1 MVMFERLEYA
11 PNASGKIRRARH
23 GRRRQVETV
32 MMRESGKGRR
42 ASPCDPC
49 SLAGPATCCCISIGA
64 RFATHDSCFFINI
77 QHRHSPLF
85 FCAASKNAPGLSCL
99 PAISSKV
106 SELRS
111 IHKLP
116 PARTLP
122 ECPARVPRHCR
133 GPSPPSRRDAPPR
146 TLCASYVF
154 ACRHPSFPTAA
165 PSIRPRTPATATIL
179 HAPHSTFSL
188 VHAPPSIATRA
199 IELPHV
205 HSDAPWRP
213 SRPRQGCCLGS
224 SSRCRT
230 TRAYQA

>member
-122 ECPARVPRHCR
+122 ECPAIAAVHLRLHTATRLR
-133 GPSPPSRRDAPPR
+133 GPSVLATCLLVAIQAFQQLHPPFVHALLQPQ
-146 TLCASYVF
+146 
-154 ACRHPSFPTAA
+154 PSFTRHTRL
-165 PSIRPRTPATATIL
+165 SRLSTPRL
-179 HAPHSTFSL
+179 
-188 VHAPPSIATRA
+188 R
-199 IELPHV
+199 
-205 HSDAPWRP
+205 
-213 SRPRQGCCLGS
+213 SRPEQ
-224 SSRCRT
+224 
-230 TRAYQA
+230 